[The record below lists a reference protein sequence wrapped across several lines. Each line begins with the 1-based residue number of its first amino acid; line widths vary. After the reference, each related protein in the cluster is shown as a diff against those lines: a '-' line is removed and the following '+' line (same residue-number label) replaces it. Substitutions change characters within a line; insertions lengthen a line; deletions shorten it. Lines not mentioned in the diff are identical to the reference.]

1 VQEGKTM
8 RQLLFSL
15 DLALGDIFTRDLT
28 FGVVVSVTKLVRSC
42 LIDSV
47 QVGLKKKHYKYHV
60 VPQGHD
66 TMLPWHVDEKG
77 KNIVDKRIEDFVQ
90 KHFPRQMRN

>member
-1 VQEGKTM
+1 M
-8 RQLLFSL
+8 RKLLFSL
-15 DLALGDIFTRDLT
+15 GLALNEIFTRVFT
-28 FGVVVSVTKLVRSC
+28 FGVVVSVAQLVRSC
-42 LIDSV
+42 RIDSV

-77 KNIVDKRIEDFVQ
+77 KNIVDKSIEDFVQ
-90 KHFPRQMRN
+90 EHFPRQMRN